1 MVKFKM
7 DDRAKGAAIG
17 IPVGF
22 AVLLFLIIFIG
33 KNDFIIDI
41 MNAIIKSEYFHLV
54 LLVISCL
61 LIILFIFF
69 TSLKTKLN
77 KMGLQQSLPVIVTF
91 GLVCLMLSLNAD
103 DILTKSL
110 LGFSFLVTFVLA
122 LLFGFKYL
130 DLSAATPAIII
141 FGLITLFLP
150 LRISKIQGWWYHV
163 IIAIACMFTI
173 VFGFLLG
180 YNRVS
185 MKVGIPM
192 TIIFGL
198 IFLFIPFFYK
208 EYEKWWIYV
217 LATLGFILTFIFSFL
232 LGYEKVK
239 NDIGIPII
247 VIFGIIFLYST
258 LMIMSGS
265 NITAENVINY
275 VKENDFAE
283 NADYFKNDFMAN
295 IPVFIF
301 IILLSVIIHYAI
313 KDPEALTQNAY
324 KYVLLIFIPF
334 ILFMLY
340 SVYKKTPENTGIALL
355 ILCLI
360 AVVGVFIWG
369 STNKTTLYIFSFF
382 SKYLLIPLIAL
393 IGFAIFYK
401 IIMQYINSLS
411 GYSRFIVELIFFIP
425 CLLIDLV
432 EFIKQQLKITPS
444 TVYILFI
451 LEILLI
457 LIYIYLP
464 KIISKSIIT
473 KSTVLLQ
480 NPTYLSKEKLIATS
494 KIAVSDNKDSVD
506 QITPV
511 LKYRTNYSISLWTII
526 NTHSVSNI
534 SSVQKNT
541 IFKYGHIDSNNNY
554 HYKPYISYIIDKTGD
569 NYIFQFSNTDES
581 TYKISLPT
589 QKWHNFVFNYNNS
602 RVDLFV
608 NGKLEKTYEF
618 SDDLPVYSSSDEFT
632 VGNENGLDGAICNV
646 QYFTVPLTNADI
658 ANLYSLNVLKNPP
671 V

>member
-17 IPVGF
+17 IPLGF
-22 AVLLFLIIFIG
+22 TALLILIMALG
-33 KNDFIIDI
+33 KSEFIINI
-41 MNAIIKSEYFHLV
+41 INAIITNEYFHQFLIF
-54 LLVISCL
+54 ISCL

-69 TSLKTKLN
+69 TSLKTKL
-77 KMGLQQSLPVIVTF
+77 KGMGLQQSLPVIVTF
-91 GLVCLMLSLNAD
+91 SLVCLMLSLQKH
-103 DILTKSL
+103 DIITKSL
-110 LGFSFLVTFVLA
+110 LGFSFLVTFILA

-130 DLSAATPAIII
+130 DLSAATPAIIM

-150 LRISKIQGWWYHV
+150 LRIEKIQNWWHHV
-163 IIAIACMFTI
+163 IIAIACMFTLI
-173 VFGFLLG
+173 FGFLLG
-180 YNRVS
+180 YNRVN
-185 MKVGIPM
+185 MKIGIPM

-198 IFLFIPFFYK
+198 IFLILPIFYQ
-208 EYEKWWIYV
+208 EYKNWWIYV

-232 LGYEKVK
+232 VGYEKVK
-239 NDIGIPII
+239 LDTGIPII
-247 VIFGIIFLYST
+247 VIFGIIFLIST
-258 LMIMSGS
+258 LMITS
-265 NITAENVINY
+265 NSQITADNVFDYI
-275 VKENDFAE
+275 KDNDFAK

-301 IILLSVIIHYAI
+301 IILLSVVIHYAI

-334 ILFMLY
+334 LLFMMY
-340 SVYKKTPENTGIALL
+340 SIFKKTPENAFIGLL

-382 SKYLLIPLIAL
+382 SKYLLIPLIAV

-401 IIMQYINSLS
+401 IIMQYINTLS
-411 GYSRFIVELIFFIP
+411 GYSRLIIEIIFFIP
-425 CLLIDLV
+425 CLLIELV

-457 LIYIYLP
+457 LFYIYLP
-464 KIISKSIIT
+464 KIISKSIKT

-494 KIAVSDNKDSVD
+494 KIALSDNKDSVD
-506 QITPV
+506 QITSV

-541 IFKYGHIDSNNNY
+541 M
-554 HYKPYISYIIDKTGD
+554 
-569 NYIFQFSNTDES
+569 
-581 TYKISLPT
+581 
-589 QKWHNFVFNYNNS
+589 
-602 RVDLFV
+602 
-608 NGKLEKTYEF
+608 
-618 SDDLPVYSSSDEFT
+618 
-632 VGNENGLDGAICNV
+632 
-646 QYFTVPLTNADI
+646 
-658 ANLYSLNVLKNPP
+658 
-671 V
+671 